1 MSLVNKVSQA
11 IHRITGAGDIPAFR
25 KTELCMLE
33 YCLLEWEKNEDQE
46 PE

>member
-1 MSLVNKVSQA
+1 MNKVFQA
-11 IHRITGAGDIPAFR
+11 VHRIIGDGDIPAFR
-25 KTELCMLE
+25 KNELLMLE